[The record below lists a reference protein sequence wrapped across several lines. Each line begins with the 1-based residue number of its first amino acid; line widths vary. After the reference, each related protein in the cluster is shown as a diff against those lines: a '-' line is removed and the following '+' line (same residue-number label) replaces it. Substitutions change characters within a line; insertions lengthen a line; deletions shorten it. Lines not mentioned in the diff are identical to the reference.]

1 MFNTIAPL
9 TLKCRHSIGPLRA
22 GHGQPDFGVLTDRQ
36 HRPDR
41 PASLSDLI
49 KAVFSRAFGVGIEGG
64 ERGGLEGEVK
74 RPRSF
79 SYATRPFTKYCR
91 WIMDKLHDVA
101 RERKCHSRSYPGE
114 IAVKYAFKMAS
125 RYPCR
130 RQRAL
135 WSRLVSYQVN
145 IDGGGGLGFLAAAFS
160 PSAFKER
167 IFPHNDGGNNNA
179 AAAAAA
185 AERTSHRIE
194 PRPPPL
200 CH

>member
-22 GHGQPDFGVLTDRQ
+22 NGRPTGLWSTDR
-36 HRPDR
+36 PAAPAR

-49 KAVFSRAFGVGIEGG
+49 KAVFSQAFGIGIEGG

-79 SYATRPFTKYCR
+79 SYATRPYAKYCR
-91 WIMDKLHDVA
+91 WIMDKPHDFA
-101 RERKCHSRSYPGE
+101 RGRKCHNRSRSYPGE

-125 RYPCR
+125 RYPCH

-145 IDGGGGLGFLAAAFS
+145 IDGGGGGLGFLAAAFS
-160 PSAFKER
+160 ISAFKER

-179 AAAAAA
+179 AAAA
-185 AERTSHRIE
+185 EQTSHRIE
-194 PRPPPL
+194 PHPPPL